1 MYLYVSRH
9 VAMYFLALFLLQ
21 ISKRVRTTEGERER
35 GREREGGGGGGG
47 VFLGVMTSYKFVY
60 YEKQRNIMQE

>member
-21 ISKRVRTTEGERER
+21 ISKRVRERER
-35 GREREGGGGGGG
+35 ERERER
-47 VFLGVMTSYKFVY
+47 VESPKRRPP
-60 YEKQRNIMQE
+60 ER